1 MSKAK
6 ENDRQ
11 RYQPPTPPR
20 WRGRDSVDLADHL
33 NVRCLKLL
41 RDVAGAPDGLDWPLV
56 AYDPKLWSTLDAQTI
71 ERAARFPFVILDVHF
86 TDVTWWR
93 EVLNGSGVPAAHHTW
108 PASMSEQLMS
118 ETLVFAWHTVKWD
131 RRVARL
137 SLGVLPAV
145 AEFIAALTPHELATI
160 SGKHSSELRLR
171 WDNSPD
177 FWSSLLTAARD
188 GDEELLAE
196 IHLHAK
202 LLLCGEL
209 ISRSSVGEYR
219 SALSPIPW
227 K

>member
-1 MSKAK
+1 
-6 ENDRQ
+6 
-11 RYQPPTPPR
+11 
-20 WRGRDSVDLADHL
+20 
-33 NVRCLKLL
+33 
-41 RDVAGAPDGLDWPLV
+41 
-56 AYDPKLWSTLDAQTI
+56 LWSTLDAQTI